1 MKLNYEEAVLR
12 HKDTVYRIAFA
23 RCPCKQD
30 AEDVFQEV
38 FLKLYR
44 CRKDFESDEHLRN
57 WLIRVTLNFCK
68 LLHRSAFFRKKAAL
82 VDTIADTAAGN
93 ILTADNSPDRETA
106 EAVTAAVKALPE
118 KYAAPIELF
127 YFEEMSCREISA
139 ALKINEATV
148 RTRLRRGREAL
159 KKKLKTEL
167 EVSDDE

>member
-68 LLHRSAFFRKKAAL
+68 LLRRSAAFRKKAEL
-82 VDTIADTAAGN
+82 TDN
-93 ILTADNSPDRETA
+93 IPDVTNPNDSETA
-106 EAVTAAVKALPE
+106 EAITAAVRALPE

-159 KKKLKTEL
+159 KNILKIEL

>member
-68 LLHRSAFFRKKAAL
+68 LLRRSAAFRKKTEL
-82 VDTIADTAAGN
+82 TDN
-93 ILTADNSPDRETA
+93 IPDVTDPHDSETA
-106 EAVTAAVKALPE
+106 EAVTAAVRALPE

>member
-1 MKLNYEEAVLR
+1 MKLNYEETVLR
-12 HKDTVYRIAFA
+12 YKDTVYRIAFA

-38 FLKLYR
+38 FLKLYS
-44 CRKDFESDEHLRN
+44 CREDFESEEHLKN

-68 LLHRSAFFRKKAAL
+68 LLLRSAAFRKRTEL
-82 VDTIADTAAGN
+82 TENIAAGDS
-93 ILTADNSPDRETA
+93 LYDMETA
-106 EAVTAAVKALPE
+106 ETVAAALRTLPE

>member
-68 LLHRSAFFRKKAAL
+68 LLRRSAAFRKKAEL
-82 VDTIADTAAGN
+82 TDN
-93 ILTADNSPDRETA
+93 IPADNSPDSETA
-106 EAVTAAVKALPE
+106 LAVTAAVRALPE

-159 KKKLKTEL
+159 KNILKTEL